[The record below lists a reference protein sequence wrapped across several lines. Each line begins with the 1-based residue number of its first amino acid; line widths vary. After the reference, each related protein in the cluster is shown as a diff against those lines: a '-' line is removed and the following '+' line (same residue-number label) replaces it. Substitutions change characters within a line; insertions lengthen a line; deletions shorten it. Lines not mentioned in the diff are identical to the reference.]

1 MYCFLVEK
9 CILNCLN
16 DHNEI
21 CPSHGSMSPRFMMSP
36 DGIARMLYIAPEILF
51 SDLDTNILIGPAD
64 TLTLVKLIGKGAFG
78 EVYQGKLRRVRIH
91 SKKSLTTCLCQIGKK
106 TISQLFP
113 LLRCSVTQGHCNFW
127 HVKGHIWSK
136 SLENSLPW
144 QFFKLDV

>member
-91 SKKSLTTCLCQIGKK
+91 SKKSMTTCLCQVGKK
-106 TISQLFP
+106 SISQLFF
-113 LLRCSVTQGHCNFW
+113 LLRCWLKDTVSFLTCQRSYLVQ
-127 HVKGHIWSK
+127 VIR
-136 SLENSLPW
+136 E
-144 QFFKLDV
+144 QFTMTIFKLVV

>member
-1 MYCFLVEK
+1 MLIKICSKYTYISFRCHTCQLTLRIKDILKTILSLPLYICREETTKNSMYCFLVEK

-21 CPSHGSMSPRFMMSP
+21 CPSHGSMSPRFMMSV

-91 SKKSLTTCLCQIGKK
+91 SK
-106 TISQLFP
+106 
-113 LLRCSVTQGHCNFW
+113 
-127 HVKGHIWSK
+127 
-136 SLENSLPW
+136 
-144 QFFKLDV
+144 